1 MKSQD
6 ARLVEVLETI
16 MRYLDSH
23 PDAADTVEGI
33 AEWWLPRALCADVPL
48 VEQALAR
55 LLGQGLVRRQSNID
69 RHVLYSAARKPH
81 AEAQPSTLRPS
92 GAGTR

>member
-6 ARLVEVLETI
+6 ARLVEVIETI

-33 AEWWLPRALCADVPL
+33 AEWWLPRALCADVHL
-48 VEQALAR
+48 VDQALAR

-69 RHVLYSAARKPH
+69 RHVLYSAARKRN
-81 AEAQPSTLRPS
+81 AETPPPKLHPTDPE
-92 GAGTR
+92 TP